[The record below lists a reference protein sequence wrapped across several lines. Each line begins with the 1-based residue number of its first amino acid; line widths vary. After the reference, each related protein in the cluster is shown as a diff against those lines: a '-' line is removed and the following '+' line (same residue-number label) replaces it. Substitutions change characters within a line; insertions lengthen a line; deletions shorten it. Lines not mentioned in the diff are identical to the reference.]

1 MKYKI
6 TTSAFFLVIL
16 LLFTVACNAQYR
28 KKDTVKV
35 VMLVSDTLH
44 YSNFIPSL
52 NKENYFDKA
61 GAVAYITGYSVVEL
75 HNTSDGNIDPGS
87 CMGCNWH
94 DYWKDLSIYLD
105 DNKKLLS
112 KSIVV
117 WQVLSPNPL
126 KK

>member
-6 TTSAFFLVIL
+6 TTSAAFLVIL

-35 VMLVSDTLH
+35 VMLVADTLH
-44 YSNFIPSL
+44 YTNYTPNIS
-52 NKENYFDKA
+52 KENYFDKS
-61 GAVAYITGYSVVEL
+61 GSTVWVTGYAVYEL
-75 HNTSDGNIDPGS
+75 HNTSDGVIDPGS

-105 DNKKLLS
+105 GNKKLLS
-112 KSIVV
+112 KHIVV
-117 WQVLSPNPL
+117 WQVVSS
-126 KK
+126 K